1 MNLKHENIHEY
12 VIKCTNTT
20 QITLDDDFN
29 VMDSKPDIDLI
40 VKEWGMAVVNGVR
53 VNQDKA
59 QIDGTL
65 VFAIMYTGS
74 SENDKR
80 FIPVRMDGSLNF
92 LENVNLSCDATG
104 LDVNC
109 KAQLEDLTIKSI
121 NSRKISVK
129 AIVALTVTCEE
140 IKNISIS
147 TGIEDGDCNAELL
160 LKDFEYVQADVNM
173 KDNLRIKETVSVPN
187 GKADIGSLVW
197 DDVDV
202 RNVNTRMTEDGLS
215 VSGELNVFIMYIAD
229 DEAGQVQWYETSTP
243 FTGIIDVSG
252 ANPDGISYVG
262 YNVIS
267 KNVAVLFVWLYAAA
281 YVLHLYFDF
290 SGYSDMAIGLGRIF
304 GFHFIENF
312 NYPYISAS
320 VTEFWRRWH
329 MSLGSWFRDYVYI
342 PLGGNRVS
350 KAKWFRNI
358 FIVWLLT
365 GLWHGAAWTFILW
378 GLFFA
383 VFLTAEKLW
392 YGEALAQT
400 RFLKHLYVLLL
411 IAVSFVIF
419 DAASVSDAFRTI
431 GSLFGLGGLPRS
443 DVLARYYFDSYSGVF
458 LVAIVGAT
466 PLPAKIVRQFSE
478 DDPGKKIMSVVEPVV
493 LLGLLT
499 VVTAY
504 LVDGSFNPFLYF
516 RF

>member
-1 MNLKHENIHEY
+1 MLFSSLPFLFYFLPCALGLYFLAPRRLKNAALLL
-12 VIKCTNTT
+12 C
-20 QITLDDDFN
+20 
-29 VMDSKPDIDLI
+29 S
-40 VKEWGMAVVNGVR
+40 
-53 VNQDKA
+53 
-59 QIDGTL
+59 L
-65 VFAIMYTGS
+65 VFYAWGEPRFVLFMAAAILQGYAAARLMERYPA
-74 SENDKR
+74 R
-80 FIPVRMDGSLNF
+80 R
-92 LENVNLSCDATG
+92 
-104 LDVNC
+104 
-109 KAQLEDLTIKSI
+109 
-121 NSRKISVK
+121 R
-129 AIVALTVTCEE
+129 
-140 IKNISIS
+140 
-147 TGIEDGDCNAELL
+147 LL
-160 LKDFEYVQADVNM
+160 LTLSAVLSLGLLGYCKYADFLISGFNAV
-173 KDNLRIKETVSVPN
+173 T
-187 GKADIGSLVW
+187 
-197 DDVDV
+197 
-202 RNVNTRMTEDGLS
+202 GLS
-215 VSGELNVFIMYIAD
+215 VPLLRITLPIGISFYTFQILSYVIDVYRGDAPAQRSLIDLAAYIAMFPQLV
-229 DEAGQVQWYETSTP
+229 AGPIVRYTDVAPQLQSRTHTVQDAALGARRFVLGLGKKVLLANVLYELISAYKSAAN
-243 FTGIIDVSG
+243 VS
-252 ANPDGISYVG
+252 
-262 YNVIS
+262 
-267 KNVAVLFVWLYAAA
+267 VLFVWLYAAA
-281 YVLHLYFDF
+281 YILHLYFDF

-392 YGEALAQT
+392 YGQALAQT

-431 GSLFGLGGLPRS
+431 ASLFGLGGLPRS
-443 DVLARYYFDSYSGVF
+443 DALARYYFDSYSGVF

-478 DDPGKKIMSVVEPVV
+478 DGPGKKIMSVVEPVV
-493 LLGLLT
+493 LLGLLA